1 MEYADLRRDCGIV
14 RKTVMTS
21 QEYFA
26 TPESL
31 NPTELAFGVLTVR
44 DAPTASHQTAVGS
57 FFIALQAH
65 VREHALG
72 QVWIA
77 PLDVV
82 LDEARALI
90 VQPDLLYIASRRSGI
105 VHGRVY
111 GPPDLV
117 VEVLSPKPR
126 VGGFDERL
134 GWFASYGVKEC
145 WAYHQTSDQLEIIQL
160 SESGV
165 GERAM
170 IGLDDPIASPCL
182 PSFSLT
188 LREIL
193 QG

>member
-1 MEYADLRRDCGIV
+1 MEYADLRRDCVIV

-21 QEYFA
+21 LEYFA

-31 NPTELAFGVLTVR
+31 TPTELAFGVLRVR
-44 DAPTASHQTAVGS
+44 DAPSASHQSAVGS
-57 FFIALQAH
+57 FFIALRAH
-65 VREHALG
+65 VREHDLG

-82 LDEARALI
+82 LDEAKALI
-90 VQPDLLYIASRRSGI
+90 VQPDLLYIASRRSDI

-126 VGGFDERL
+126 VGDFDQRL

-145 WAYHQTSDQLEIIQL
+145 WAYHQTADRLEIIQL

-165 GERAM
+165 GDRALLGPDEA
-170 IGLDDPIASPCL
+170 ITSACL

-193 QG
+193 QR